1 MKISAGLL
9 GVALGQGSGDSDDY
23 TYTYDTVDAGA
34 AEKSDGYNNGYN
46 SGYNFNEASY
56 SSDPYNQGYYGR
68 SAVGAYELS
77 CWNSNSMRDFNHDN
91 KFAGPGE
98 NIIGGTKG
106 GLHHQYGYEN
116 TYVPGTKDETMEYG
130 SDTNLYGS
138 IEDNMHIDIG
148 DDGHSVDAVSPHKW
162 GYQNSNPDA
171 KYHYG
176 HHVKDATANRGY
188 GPNAA
193 TAYHGF
199 VADDW
204 RYSLRHS
211 GCLYEVK
218 DYTYDAASYAVT
230 STLAWDAGS
239 STAHPHWVHVFNA
252 HIYPHSANTIKTF
265 HVVMANP
272 VYEGLGYFN
281 FVATYAD
288 TEINTASNSF
298 AQDPFASTYAK
309 AARYSEAKG
318 SWALTETAT
327 SWKLVV
333 AADADAPTFAAT
345 GAVAGGVAIS
355 SFPHNQLGADFR
367 FNLRT
372 LHTMGHGLQDASLSN
387 TADSYFWYAVDTIT
401 ITFPHY
407 VSETDSCHGLRSGPV
422 PDPDTVDCTGHV
434 HDIIVDENIEITSVT
449 GGNQGS
455 PTTRLSA
462 AISGGCGAT
471 PFQYGPSKTIN
482 YQCAHFCK
490 NGEITCGKTLTISN
504 IMSTYDEFHLRQYG
518 TIQEIWAQLQYAYT
532 QTVDESD
539 AGPTGFESP
548 MPNVFF
554 SAAQVNSIVLACN
567 GGTDEKC
574 KGYTRAQ
581 NMPYAGD
588 STGTSRWTNSGISNG
603 DARGD
608 AFWVNNNDN
617 KA

>member
-23 TYTYDTVDAGA
+23 TYTYDSVDADAGA

-68 SAVGAYELS
+68 TATNAYELS

-91 KFAGPGE
+91 KFAAPGGS
-98 NIIGGTKG
+98 IIGSTVG

-116 TYVPGTKDETMEYG
+116 TYASGTKFDPTKMDYG
-130 SDTNLYGS
+130 SDTNLYGE
-138 IEDNMHIDIG
+138 IADDMHIDIT
-148 DDGHSVDAVSPHKW
+148 DDTHAVDAVSPHKW

-176 HHVKDATANRGY
+176 HHVANAGSNRGY
-188 GPNAA
+188 GPQAA

-211 GCLYEVK
+211 GCLYEVQ
-218 DYTYDAASYAVT
+218 DYTYDAASYGVT
-230 STLAWDAGS
+230 STLTHTPG
-239 STAHPHWVHVFNA
+239 TGGHPHWVHVFNA
-252 HIYPHSANTIKTF
+252 HIYPHTANTISTF

-288 TEINTASNSF
+288 TAIDTSSASF
-298 AQDPFASTYAK
+298 TQDPFASTYAG
-309 AARYSEAKG
+309 AARYSVAKG
-318 SWALTETAT
+318 SWALLETAT

-333 AADADAPTFAAT
+333 ANNADTPTFAT
-345 GAVAGGVAIS
+345 GGAAAGGVAIS

-372 LHTMGHGLQDASLSN
+372 LHTMGHGLQDASATN
-387 TADSYFWYAVDTIT
+387 TADSYFWYAVDTIV
-401 ITFPHY
+401 ITFPHF
-407 VSETDSCHGLRSGPV
+407 VSETDSCHGLRSGAV
-422 PDPDTVDCTGHV
+422 TNYSTVDCTGHV
-434 HDIIVDENIEITSVT
+434 HDIIVDENIEVTDVT

-455 PTTRLSA
+455 PIARLRA
-462 AISGGCGAT
+462 DVEGGCGAAT
-471 PFQYGPSKTIN
+471 PPYGPSKTVQF
-482 YQCAHFCK
+482 QCASFCQHTD
-490 NGEITCGKTLTISN
+490 IHCGKTLKISN

-532 QTVDESD
+532 QTVDKDS
-539 AGPTGFESP
+539 AVATGFESP

-554 SAAQVNSIVLACN
+554 SAARKFHFFFQV
-567 GGTDEKC
+567 
-574 KGYTRAQ
+574 
-581 NMPYAGD
+581 
-588 STGTSRWTNSGISNG
+588 
-603 DARGD
+603 
-608 AFWVNNNDN
+608 F
-617 KA
+617 

>member
-9 GVALGQGSGDSDDY
+9 GVALGQGSGDSSDDY
-23 TYTYDTVDAGA
+23 TYTYDSVDAGA

-46 SGYNFNEASY
+46 SGYNFNQASY

-68 SAVGAYELS
+68 TGSNAYELS

-91 KFAGPGE
+91 KFAPPGGDV
-98 NIIGGTKG
+98 IGSSTTG

-116 TYVPGTKDETMEYG
+116 TYAPGTKNTVMEYG
-130 SDTNLYGS
+130 SDTDEAGS
-138 IEDNMHIDIG
+138 IEDNMHINIADA
-148 DDGHSVDAVSPHKW
+148 DHAVDAVDPHKW

-176 HHVKDATANRGY
+176 HHVQDAGNNRGY
-188 GPNAA
+188 GPQAG

-211 GCLYEVK
+211 GCLYEIH

-230 STLAWDAGS
+230 STLVHTAG
-239 STAHPHWVHVFNA
+239 TGGHPHWVHVFNA
-252 HIYPHSANTIKTF
+252 HIYPHSANVINSF

-288 TEINTASNSF
+288 TQINTSSASF
-298 AQDPFASTYAK
+298 AQDPFASTYTG
-309 AARYSEAKG
+309 AARYSVAKG
-318 SWALTETAT
+318 SWTLTETAV
-327 SWKLVV
+327 SWKLAV
-333 AADADAPTFAAT
+333 AADADAPTFVGAGAA
-345 GAVAGGVAIS
+345 AGGVAIS

-372 LHTMGHGLQDASLSN
+372 LHTMGHGLQDAAATN

-407 VSETDSCHGLRSGPV
+407 VSETDSCHGLRSG
-422 PDPDTVDCTGHV
+422 TVADYSTVVCTGHV
-434 HDIIVDENIEITSVT
+434 HDIIVDENIEVSAA
-449 GGNQGS
+449 NGS
-455 PTTRLSA
+455 PTARLSA
-462 AISGGCGAT
+462 AVSGGCGAT
-471 PFQYGPSKTIN
+471 PISYGPSKTVQ
-482 YQCAHFCK
+482 YQCASFCQHGDI
-490 NGEITCGKTLTISN
+490 NCGKVLTISN

-532 QTVDESD
+532 QTVDKTS
-539 AGPTGFESP
+539 ATATGFESP

-554 SAAQVNSIVLACN
+554 SAARKSHFFCQV
-567 GGTDEKC
+567 
-574 KGYTRAQ
+574 
-581 NMPYAGD
+581 
-588 STGTSRWTNSGISNG
+588 
-603 DARGD
+603 
-608 AFWVNNNDN
+608 F
-617 KA
+617 

>member
-1 MKISAGLL
+1 
-9 GVALGQGSGDSDDY
+9 
-23 TYTYDTVDAGA
+23 
-34 AEKSDGYNNGYN
+34 
-46 SGYNFNEASY
+46 
-56 SSDPYNQGYYGR
+56 
-68 SAVGAYELS
+68 
-77 CWNSNSMRDFNHDN
+77 
-91 KFAGPGE
+91 
-98 NIIGGTKG
+98 
-106 GLHHQYGYEN
+106 
-116 TYVPGTKDETMEYG
+116 MEYG

-138 IEDNMHIDIG
+138 IEDDMHINIG

-171 KYHYG
+171 KFHYG

-230 STLAWDAGS
+230 STLAWTAGS

-252 HIYPHSANTIKTF
+252 HIYPHSANTIKSF

-298 AQDPFASTYAK
+298 AQDPFASTYAIS
-309 AARYSEAKG
+309 ARYSVAKG
-318 SWALTETAT
+318 SWALTETAN
-327 SWKLVV
+327 SWKLGVV
-333 AADADAPTFAAT
+333 AAADAPTFAAA

-372 LHTMGHGLQDASLSN
+372 LHTMGHGLQDASAAN

-401 ITFPHY
+401 ITFPHF
-407 VSETDSCHGLRSGPV
+407 VSETDSCHGIRSGPV
-422 PDPDTVDCTGHV
+422 TDPDTVDCTGHV
-434 HDIIVDENIEITSVT
+434 HDIIVDENIEITSAT

-471 PFQYGPSKTIN
+471 PAYGPSKTVN

-490 NGEITCGKTLTISN
+490 NGEITCGKILTISN

-532 QTVDESD
+532 QTVDES
-539 AGPTGFESP
+539 ATVPTGFESP

-554 SAAQVNSIVLACN
+554 SAAQVTSIVLACN

-581 NMPYAGD
+581 NVPYAGD
-588 STGTSRWTNSGISNG
+588 ATAADRWTNSGISNG

-608 AFWVNNNDN
+608 AFWVNHNDN
-617 KA
+617 A

>member
-23 TYTYDTVDAGA
+23 TYTYDSVDADAGA

-46 SGYNFNEASY
+46 SGYNFNQASY

-68 SAVGAYELS
+68 AAVGAYELS

-91 KFAGPGE
+91 KFAAPGDTE
-98 NIIGGTKG
+98 IGSTVG

-116 TYVPGTKDETMEYG
+116 GNYAPGTKFDSTTMEYG

-138 IEDNMHIDIG
+138 IETGNHIDIA
-148 DDGHSVDAVSPHKW
+148 DDTHAVDAVSPHKW

-176 HHVKDATANRGY
+176 HHVLNADSNRGY
-188 GPNAA
+188 GPQAS

-211 GCLYEVK
+211 GCLYEIK
-218 DYTYDAASYAVT
+218 DYTYDATSYDVT
-230 STLAWDAGS
+230 STLAWTAGS

-288 TEINTASNSF
+288 TEVDTAIDSF
-298 AQDPFASTYAK
+298 AQDPFASTYDK
-309 AARYSEAKG
+309 AARYSVAKG
-318 SWALTETAT
+318 SWALTENTSI
-327 SWKLVV
+327 SWKLST
-333 AADADAPTFAAT
+333 AAAASAPAFAAA
-345 GAVAGGVAIS
+345 GKVAGGVAIS

-372 LHTMGHGLQDASLSN
+372 LHNMGHGLQDAKASN
-387 TADSYFWYAVDTIT
+387 PADSYFWYAVDTIV
-401 ITFPHY
+401 ITFPHF
-407 VSETDSCHGLRSGPV
+407 VSATDSCHGIRSGHV
-422 PDPDTVDCTGHV
+422 ADPDTVDCTHHV
-434 HDIIVDENIEITSVT
+434 HDIVDENIEITSDT

-455 PTTRLSA
+455 PTARL
-462 AISGGCGAT
+462 GAT
-471 PFQYGPSKTIN
+471 ITEGCTSNYGPDGSDN
-482 YQCAHFCK
+482 YQCAWFCK
-490 NGEITCGKTLTISN
+490 NGEITCGKILTISN

-532 QTVDESD
+532 QTVDKDS
-539 AGPTGFESP
+539 AVPTGFESP

-554 SAAQVNSIVLACN
+554 SAAQLTSIVLSCS
-567 GGTDEKC
+567 GEKC
-574 KGYTRAQ
+574 SGYTRAQ

-588 STGTSRWTNSGISNG
+588 STEGNRWTNDVAVISNG

-617 KA
+617 